1 MGGHHDVRTAAF
13 AHTSIA
19 WSPSSGIAESSS
31 SPYTYLGSELY
42 EHRLQL
48 ITPSSHDCRGQ
59 APPQDGS
66 GVPCHQAQQA
76 PGHAPAS
83 TGARTSRHWGSL
95 SSGTSSYA
103 GDVAA
108 WRVHVPLAPASYDG
122 DQIDVIQPPVP
133 QAPASY
139 AGDQMAAA
147 ECIQRYTGVQT
158 AEHAAWQPSQFALYT
173 AACHKLNTWNLG
185 FEEYL
190 TQFGPMSN
198 SHNGFGDNVFIGL
211 LGTFFERYPH
221 RHKMTGTVRCGWFI
235 CPVPFSKAN
244 ATTPP
249 RSGETMC
256 FPAIFTDGW
265 HGQLT
270 MGCQNLLMDGSRPW
284 MVHAARAINLVVP
297 PAAVMQLQLRYI

>member
-1 MGGHHDVRTAAF
+1 MLNVDPIHIHPDSPRPTPSRGRWVDITISVAILAQIAAF

-19 WSPSSGIAESSS
+19 WSPLSGMAESSS
-31 SPYTYLGSELY
+31 SPYNYLGSLLP

-108 WRVHVPLAPASYDG
+108 WRVHVPLAPANYAG
-122 DQIDVIQPPVP
+122 DQIDVIQPRAP

-158 AEHAAWQPSQFALYT
+158 AEHAAWQRSQFALYT

-198 SHNGFGDNVFIGL
+198 S
-211 LGTFFERYPH
+211 GTR
-221 RHKMTGTVRCGWFI
+221 
-235 CPVPFSKAN
+235 
-244 ATTPP
+244 
-249 RSGETMC
+249 
-256 FPAIFTDGW
+256 
-265 HGQLT
+265 
-270 MGCQNLLMDGSRPW
+270 
-284 MVHAARAINLVVP
+284 
-297 PAAVMQLQLRYI
+297 

>member
-1 MGGHHDVRTAAF
+1 MAA
-13 AHTSIA
+13 
-19 WSPSSGIAESSS
+19 SSS
-31 SPYTYLGSELY
+31 STYAKLGSELY
-42 EHRLQL
+42 EPRLHL
-48 ITPSSHDCRGQ
+48 ITPSCHDCRGQ

-66 GVPCHQAQQA
+66 GAPCHQAQQA
-76 PGHAPAS
+76 PGHAPAT
-83 TGARTSRHWGSL
+83 TGAPTSRHWGSL

-108 WRVHVPLAPASYDG
+108 WRVHVPLAPASYAG
-122 DQIDVIQPPVP
+122 DQMDVIQPRVP

-139 AGDQMAAA
+139 AGDQMAV
-147 ECIQRYTGVQT
+147 IQPRVPQAPASY
-158 AEHAAWQPSQFALYT
+158 QPCQAALYE
-173 AACHKLNTWNLG
+173 AACQKLNTWVMG
-185 FEEYL
+185 VEEYL
-190 TQFGPMSN
+190 TRFGPMSN
-198 SHNGFGDNVFIGL
+198 SHNGFGDNVFIGML
-211 LGTFFERYPH
+211 ATFFERYPH

-249 RSGETMC
+249 RIGETMC

-265 HGQLT
+265 YGQLT

-297 PAAVMQLQLRYI
+297 PPAVMHLQLQLRYV

>member
-1 MGGHHDVRTAAF
+1 MEPRPTPSRGRWVDITMSVAILVQIAAF

-31 SPYTYLGSELY
+31 SPYTYLGTELY

-66 GVPCHQAQQA
+66 GVPCHQAQQV

-173 AACHKLNTWNLG
+173 AACHKLNTWNLLG
-185 FEEYL
+185 FDEYL

-198 SHNGFGDNVFIGL
+198 F
-211 LGTFFERYPH
+211 
-221 RHKMTGTVRCGWFI
+221 
-235 CPVPFSKAN
+235 
-244 ATTPP
+244 
-249 RSGETMC
+249 
-256 FPAIFTDGW
+256 
-265 HGQLT
+265 
-270 MGCQNLLMDGSRPW
+270 
-284 MVHAARAINLVVP
+284 
-297 PAAVMQLQLRYI
+297 